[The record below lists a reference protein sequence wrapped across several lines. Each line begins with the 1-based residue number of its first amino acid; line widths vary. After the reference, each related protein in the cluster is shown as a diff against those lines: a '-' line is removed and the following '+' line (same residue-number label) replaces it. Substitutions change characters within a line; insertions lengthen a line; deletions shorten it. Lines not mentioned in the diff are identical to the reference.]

1 MKSFGLTLK
10 LMLAALC
17 SLYILSGNALASPV
31 LLKEI
36 GLSSGLTTGNLSL
49 PVSSSPLNY
58 FAGLQNIQINNDDVL
73 QAYCIDPFQFS
84 PTSNASYQ
92 VSNDFSG
99 YFGADAGD
107 IGKLYS
113 LFYTSTLGNNLNA
126 AGFQLAL
133 WELIADS
140 SKNLA
145 AGLVKKTSSTNASI
159 VSTAQGML
167 DALSGPA
174 GADSFIFTLYT
185 SASKQDYMVATLNQN
200 QVPEPHSVVLMG
212 LALALLALSLRRQR

>member
-17 SLYILSGNALASPV
+17 SLFILSSNALASPV

-92 VSNDFSG
+92 VGNDFSG
-99 YFGADAGD
+99 YFGADAAD

-159 VSTAQGML
+159 VNTAQGML

>member
-1 MKSFGLTLK
+1 
-10 LMLAALC
+10 
-17 SLYILSGNALASPV
+17 
-31 LLKEI
+31 
-36 GLSSGLTTGNLSL
+36 
-49 PVSSSPLNY
+49 
-58 FAGLQNIQINNDDVL
+58 
-73 QAYCIDPFQFS
+73 S

-92 VSNDFSG
+92 VGNDFSG
-99 YFGADAGD
+99 YFGADAAD

>member
-17 SLYILSGNALASPV
+17 SLFILSGNALASPV

-92 VSNDFSG
+92 VGNDFSG
-99 YFGADAGD
+99 YFGADAAD

>member
-17 SLYILSGNALASPV
+17 SLFILSSNALASPV

-92 VSNDFSG
+92 VGNDFSG
-99 YFGADAGD
+99 YFGADAAD

>member
-99 YFGADAGD
+99 YFGADAAD

>member
-10 LMLAALC
+10 LTLAALC
-17 SLYILSGNALASPV
+17 SLFILSGNALASPV

-92 VSNDFSG
+92 VSNDFSA
-99 YFGADAGD
+99 YFGADAAD

-159 VSTAQGML
+159 VSTAQSML

-174 GADSFIFTLYT
+174 GPDSFIFTLYT

-200 QVPEPHSVVLMG
+200 QVPEPHSLVLMG
-212 LALALLALSLRRQR
+212 LALALLALSVRRQR

>member
-1 MKSFGLTLK
+1 MTSFGLTLK
-10 LMLAALC
+10 FMLAALS
-17 SLYILSGNALASPV
+17 SLFILSGNVHASPV

-36 GLSSGLTTGNLSL
+36 GLSSGLATGSLSL
-49 PVSSSPLNY
+49 PASPSPLNY
-58 FAGLQNIQINNDDVL
+58 FAGLQNIQIDNDDVL
-73 QAYCIDPFQFS
+73 LAYCIDPFQFS

-92 VSNDFSG
+92 VGNDFNA
-99 YFGADAGD
+99 YFGADAAD

-133 WELIADS
+133 WELIADG

-145 AGLVKKTSSTNASI
+145 AGLVKKTGSTNASI
-159 VSTAQGML
+159 VSTAQSML

-174 GADSFIFTLYT
+174 GSDSFIFTLYT
-185 SASKQDYMVATLNQN
+185 STSKQDYMVATLNAN
-200 QVPEPHSVVLMG
+200 QVPEPQGIALM
-212 LALALLALSLRRQR
+212 ALALTLLSVVVRRQR

>member
-1 MKSFGLTLK
+1 MKSFGLTLN

-17 SLYILSGNALASPV
+17 SLFILSGNALASPV

-92 VSNDFSG
+92 VGNDFSG
-99 YFGADAGD
+99 YFGADAAD
-107 IGKLYS
+107 ISKLYS